1 MSNDANEKLKEFIN
15 DTVDRVWQLPTRPD
29 LKKDCVDY
37 VSEHWDNDL
46 VYSDDVRKKVPLVN
60 YIKNLVIQFLSNH
73 CREAVSSQD
82 IEYMA
87 IAEKERLLT
96 MK

>member
-1 MSNDANEKLKEFIN
+1 MNQEELMSYIQEE
-15 DTVDRVWQLPTRPD
+15 VDKHWQLPSRPD
-29 LKKDCVDY
+29 LREDCVNYVWENWTHNDDIEAVYDY
-37 VSEHWDNDL
+37 DEICVL
-46 VYSDDVRKKVPLVN
+46 GL
-60 YIKNLVIQFLSNH
+60 IIQFLSNH

-96 MK
+96 MT